1 MRTKL
6 VKPDKE
12 VSVDGKELAGELHQ
26 LLMMSI
32 GYRGDCG
39 ATLDIQNAYMRG
51 QLNEMPNS
59 MPEYQILP
67 DNDFQPYKPDKPC
80 DCKEGETCDLCDP
93 SLANI
98 CTTDDIAARMKK
110 LSPFSRLARMI
121 STIKSYDYISLAE
134 HAYANVGNKPFKLK
148 SNKDII
154 VTPEEMEELAKL
166 ITAQIEAYIIEND
179 VRVTEIPYAFNFDAM
194 SDMVDS
200 FEQYMVEKAKKKNQ
214 DDLQHYEDA
223 VERTFNRTN
232 FMTQYLEA
240 IKDTANYPLGVL
252 WIDDS
257 AVRKEKVV
265 TKSGKVKIERRIQAV
280 AERVHPAHIWFTP
293 DFSFS
298 EVGRAVFRVKRFSR
312 GDIARWR
319 EMNVAG
325 SDKLN
330 RNITKFLEDYSEGCF
345 IPYIMLFRNL
355 NPIINYDYDVII
367 SRGLFSREKV
377 EGIGVEIPEGLK
389 YENFIPCEIYWA
401 GSYILRVRV
410 LDVLDKHLGVFTTVF
425 RRNCDSIYGYS
436 VHDFCYPF
444 ANLYMNVIDSMDRSV
459 GRATGMIIQLDRSV
473 IDDPEKYFVRD
484 KHGFIDFDLTKDQFV
499 EFDSTQ
505 AFGAPNFKGFPITIT
520 EIPSN
525 LDKLMPMLEL
535 VINEMERITKIPNML
550 TDGTDI
556 NSALRTTSNMNTAF
570 AASGKVVQALLR
582 ESENRILKPA
592 ISYIFDCELLAGRI
606 PKGLLDLEPEILLS
620 DTLVRETND
629 GQEIVQNL
637 AILAQY
643 RDIIPPDKFSSLL
656 NTISRDVF
664 GFREDLIPDAGVFT
678 MERNPQQQSVV

>member
-1 MRTKL
+1 MKSKL

-12 VSVDGKELAGELHQ
+12 VFVDGKDLAGELHQ

-51 QLNEMPNS
+51 QLDDVPNAL
-59 MPEYQILP
+59 PEYQILP
-67 DNDFQPYKPDKPC
+67 DNNFKTC
-80 DCKEGETCDLCDP
+80 DCKEGESCDLCDP
-93 SLANI
+93 SLQNI
-98 CTTDDIAARMKK
+98 CTTDDVAKRMKM
-110 LSPFSRLARMI
+110 LSPFTRLARMI
-121 STIKSYDYISLAE
+121 ATIKSYDYISLAE

-148 SNKDII
+148 SNKD
-154 VTPEEMEELAKL
+154 VTVTHEEMEELAKL
-166 ITAQIEAYIIEND
+166 ITAQIEAFIIEND

-200 FEQYMVEKAKKKNQ
+200 FESYMIERAKKKNQ

-223 VERTFNRTN
+223 VERTFNRTD

-265 TKSGKVKIERRIQAV
+265 SKTGKVSIQRKIQAV

-298 EVGRAVFRVKRFSR
+298 EVGRAVFRVKRFSY
-312 GDIARWR
+312 GDIMRWKT
-319 EMNVAG
+319 MNISG
-325 SDKLN
+325 SDKIN
-330 RNITKFLEDYSEGCF
+330 RNINKFLDDYSEGCF

-355 NPIINYDYDVII
+355 NPIINYDYDIMI
-367 SRGLFSREKV
+367 TRGMFSKEKV
-377 EGIGVEIPEGLK
+377 EELGIDIPEGLK

-410 LDVLDKHLGVFTTVF
+410 MDVLDRHLGVFTTVF

-444 ANLYMNVIDSMDRSV
+444 ASLYMNVIDAMDRSV
-459 GRATGMIIQLDRSV
+459 GKSVGMIIQVDRSV
-473 IDDPEKYFVRD
+473 IEDPEKYFKRNKDGEIELDISRD
-484 KHGFIDFDLTKDQFV
+484 QLI

-520 EIPSN
+520 EVPSN
-525 LDKLMPMLEL
+525 LDKLTPMLSL
-535 VINEMERITKIPNML
+535 VIEEMERITKIPNML
-550 TDGTDI
+550 VDGTDI
-556 NSALRTTSNMNTAF
+556 NSALRTTSNMNLAF

-582 ESENRILKPA
+582 ESENRILRPA

-629 GQEIVQNL
+629 GQELIQNL
-637 AILAQY
+637 EILAQY
-643 RDIIPPDKFSSLL
+643 RDIIPPDKFASLL
-656 NTISRDVF
+656 NTIARDNF
-664 GFREDLIPDAGVFT
+664 GFREDIIPDAGVFT

>member
-1 MRTKL
+1 MKSKL

-12 VSVDGKELAGELHQ
+12 VFVDGKDLAGELHQ

-51 QLNEMPNS
+51 QLDDVPNAL
-59 MPEYQILP
+59 PEYQILP
-67 DNDFQPYKPDKPC
+67 DNNFKTC

-93 SLANI
+93 ALQNI
-98 CTTDDIAARMKK
+98 CTTDDVAKRMKT
-110 LSPFSRLARMI
+110 LSPFTRLARMI
-121 STIKSYDYISLAE
+121 ATIKSYDYISLAE

-148 SNKDII
+148 SNKD
-154 VTPEEMEELAKL
+154 VTVTQEEMEELAKL
-166 ITAQIEAYIIEND
+166 ITAQIEAFIVEND

-194 SDMVDS
+194 SEMVDS
-200 FEQYMVEKAKKKNQ
+200 FESYMVEKAKKKNQ

-223 VERTFNRTN
+223 VERTFNRTD

-265 TKSGKVKIERRIQAV
+265 SKTGKVSIQRKIQAV

-298 EVGRAVFRVKRFSR
+298 EVGRAVFRVKRFSH
-312 GDIARWR
+312 GDIMRWKT
-319 EMNVAG
+319 MNISG
-325 SDKLN
+325 SDKIN
-330 RNITKFLEDYSEGCF
+330 RNIDKFLDDYSEGCF

-355 NPIINYDYDVII
+355 NPIINYDYDIMI
-367 SRGLFSREKV
+367 TRGMFSKEKV
-377 EGIGVEIPEGLK
+377 EELGVDIPEGLK

-410 LDVLDKHLGVFTTVF
+410 MDVLDRHLGVFTTVF

-444 ANLYMNVIDSMDRSV
+444 ASLYMNVIDAMDRSV
-459 GRATGMIIQLDRSV
+459 GKSVGMIVQVDRSV
-473 IDDPEKYFVRD
+473 IEDPEKYFKRD
-484 KHGFIDFDLTKDQFV
+484 KDGQIVLDISQDQLI

-520 EIPSN
+520 EVPSN
-525 LDKLMPMLEL
+525 LDKLMPMLNL
-535 VINEMERITKIPNML
+535 VIEEMERITKIPNML
-550 TDGTDI
+550 VDGTDI
-556 NSALRTTSNMNTAF
+556 NSALRTTSNMNLAF

-629 GQEIVQNL
+629 GQELIQNL

-643 RDIIPPDKFSSLL
+643 RDIIPQDKFASLL
-656 NTISRDVF
+656 NTIARDSF
-664 GFREDLIPDAGVFT
+664 GFREDIIPDAGVFT